1 VAVTQNHLRFAV
13 SCTKLLL
20 PGYRRFLGPD
30 EMRSRR
36 IAEQNGKLAPV
47 LPFRRVENHD
57 HAADKQPRGSTDQGT
72 PAEGSSPRSEPRSD
86 P

>member
-1 VAVTQNHLRFAV
+1 MWRLQGREDIV
-13 SCTKLLL
+13 SIIKLLL
-20 PGYRRFLGPD
+20 PGYRRFISPD

-47 LPFRRVENHD
+47 LPFRRVENRD
-57 HAADKQPRGSTDQGT
+57 HAADKRPRGSMDRGT
-72 PAEGSSPRSEPRSD
+72 PAARSSEPRSD